1 MTEIE
6 AGETGLSEG
15 VQQLLDAA
23 FPFHLRLDP
32 ALRVVG
38 FGRSLPMLFPG
49 VCIGDEV
56 NAHAWASPI
65 REALQA
71 EHFQVQPGRAVVLL
85 SRSTEV
91 RLRCQVFGLDDGT
104 IMLLGTPWLGSL
116 DDLDRT
122 GLTLGDF
129 AEHDP
134 TPDFMFVFQS
144 QLTALNDARRLA
156 DRLRRLESERRH
168 QALHDPLTGVGNRRL
183 FTENLERNL
192 PGACLVIVD
201 VDDFK
206 EVNDTF
212 GHPMG
217 DAVLCAVAQR
227 LRSLTS
233 GEDTIAR
240 LGGDEFA
247 VLLAG
252 NDPAARSVVL
262 AHGIVEAMRKPVRLD
277 GSSVSV
283 SVSVG
288 AVPHGD
294 PSVLAR
300 NADVA
305 LYAAKRGGRGR
316 AVLFDA
322 SLHEALLHRFE
333 LRDRL
338 GRAVAEGAITVVF
351 QPIIELSNRRVHGFE
366 ALARWTDPVLG
377 AVPPDVFIALAEET
391 GMIAEL
397 GMFVLETSVRQHGR
411 WRREYPDAD
420 LVMSVNLSPRQLD
433 DPDLVD
439 QVNAVLTAHDL
450 PTHSLQLELTES
462 AFTSHSRST
471 EQLYQLRAL
480 GFPLAID
487 DFGSSEST
495 LARLHAVPA
504 TTLKIDRAFLSQL
517 DEAPERSARLLKA
530 VVAIANALELSTV
543 AEGIETD
550 RDHDV
555 VTGAGCNFGQG
566 YLYARPL
573 DSAAADA
580 YLLRELGPRAV
591 PAPRSAQDLP
601 NLIANVAW
609 DSQGDR

>member
-1 MTEIE
+1 MTAIE
-6 AGETGLSEG
+6 NGAGSLPVSAD
-15 VQQLLDAA
+15 QLLAAA
-23 FPFHLRLDP
+23 FPFHLRLSET
-32 ALRVVG
+32 LEVLG
-38 FGRSLPMLFPG
+38 FGRSLPLLCPG
-49 VCIGDEV
+49 IAVGDALA
-56 NAHAWASPI
+56 AHTWSFPI
-65 REALQA
+65 RGPIGPEDFRVDA
-71 EHFQVQPGRAVVLL
+71 GRAVVLQAQA
-85 SRSTEV
+85 TEV
-91 RLRCQVFGLDDGT
+91 RLRCQVLVLADET
-104 IMLLGTPWLGSL
+104 ILLLGTPWLAGL
-116 DDLDRT
+116 DDLGRT

-134 TPDFMFVFQS
+134 TPDFLFVFQG

-156 DRLRRLESERRH
+156 DRLRRLEAERRH

-183 FTENLERNL
+183 FTESLERNH

-227 LRSLTS
+227 LRALTT
-233 GEDTIAR
+233 GQDTIAR

-252 NDPAARSVVL
+252 DDPARRSVAL
-262 AHGIVEAMRKPVRLD
+262 AHAIVEVMRSPVSLD

-294 PSVLAR
+294 PTVLAR

-338 GRAVAEGAITVVF
+338 GRAVAAGAITVVF
-351 QPIIELSNRRVHGFE
+351 QPIIELVTRRVHGFE

-377 AVPPDVFIALAEET
+377 AVPPDVFISLAEET

-397 GMFVLETSVRQHGR
+397 GMFVLETSARQHGR

-433 DPDLVD
+433 DPDLVE
-439 QVNAVLTAHDL
+439 QVSAVLATHDL

-471 EQLYQLRAL
+471 DQLYQLRAL

-504 TTLKIDRAFLSQL
+504 TTLKIDRAFLSEL
-517 DEAPERSARLLKA
+517 DEAPERSARLLEA
-530 VVAIANALELSTV
+530 VVAIAGALELSTV

-550 RDHDV
+550 RDHAV
-555 VTGAGCNFGQG
+555 VTNAGCTYGQG

-573 DSAAADA
+573 DATAADA
-580 YLLRELGPRAV
+580 YLTRELGPRTV
-591 PAPRSAQDLP
+591 PQPRAGREAEP
-601 NLIANVAW
+601 V
-609 DSQGDR
+609 RPE